1 MLVRAGLAAAVSGLV
16 MARSGGLP
24 RTRHDA
30 DVAPAG
36 LRHADGG
43 GAGAGPRRDPARNVR
58 PHQRWTARS
67 YAVAQGAGT
76 QALVLGPM
84 VLFVDQP
91 GGGLKAAGMG
101 FAWVLNLAVAEWL
114 VRRSQAR
121 QSSRRVS

>member
-1 MLVRAGLAAAVSGLV
+1 MLGLAAIR
-16 MARSGGLP
+16 ARDV
-24 RTRHDA
+24 RT
-30 DVAPAG
+30 
-36 LRHADGG
+36 
-43 GAGAGPRRDPARNVR
+43 
-58 PHQRWTARS
+58 HQRWMARS

-91 GGGLKAAGMG
+91 GGGLKAVGMG

-121 QSSRRVS
+121 QSSRRV